1 MDPDGYMFYNTAI
14 TNAYYELLQK
24 YLDDYE
30 QEHGTPLLHD
40 GGLINQPVRAKAL
53 IKRIKDNED
62 ENNILPVVARVGIR
76 PRVVL

>member
-30 QEHGTPLLHD
+30 QEHGAPLLHD
-40 GGLINQPVRAKAL
+40 GGAAIDQPVKAR
-53 IKRIKDNED
+53 KF
-62 ENNILPVVARVGIR
+62 
-76 PRVVL
+76 